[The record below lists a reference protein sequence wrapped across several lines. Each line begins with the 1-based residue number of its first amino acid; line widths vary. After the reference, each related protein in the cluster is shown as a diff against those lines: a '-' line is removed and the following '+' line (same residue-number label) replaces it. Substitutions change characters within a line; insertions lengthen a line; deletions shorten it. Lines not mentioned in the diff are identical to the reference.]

1 MTDKSERKNGD
12 VRLTSQQRESLLKLA
27 RDTIAAHLGHQS
39 EPEAGTDDPAFEVS
53 RGAFVTLEKDGRLRG
68 CIGYSEPLYS
78 LQEAVARCAVAA
90 ATQDHRFE
98 SVRLEELPDISIS
111 ISALTPLKKLEKTDD
126 LQPGRHGLMIAGKGC
141 RGLLLP
147 QVAEERGWNRET
159 FLKET
164 CRKAGLP
171 KDAWNEEEVEIF
183 VFEAEVFGEEQPED
197 RGSSI

>member
-1 MTDKSERKNGD
+1 MTANRDTRDGD
-12 VRLTSQQRESLLKLA
+12 VRLSSEQRELLLNLA
-27 RDTIAAHLGHQS
+27 REAIASHLGDRDA
-39 EPEAGTDDPAFEVS
+39 PEAATDDRALGEL
-53 RGAFVTLEKDGRLRG
+53 RAAFVTLEKEGRLRG

-98 SVRLEELPDISIS
+98 PVTLEELPDISITV
-111 ISALTPLKKLEKTDD
+111 SALTPLKKLEKTDD
-126 LQPGRHGLMIAGKGC
+126 LQPGRHGLLIAEKGR

-147 QVAEERGWNRET
+147 QVAEERGWDRKT

-171 KDAWNEEEVEIF
+171 TDAWNEKDAEIF
-183 VFEAEVFGEEQPED
+183 VFEAEVFGEE
-197 RGSSI
+197 